1 MTVRIPRMFI
11 FFLLYYDTCNSR
23 NITKSTWERYM
34 GKKVINSAAV
44 LLSSAL
50 IFSSSAA
57 VEAPFEIGTWGN
69 FCKGAIS
76 HTFDDY
82 PTSSTDQQVSSG
94 QAAFDEKGFHM
105 TLFVLPS
112 SCNDDNWNSLK
123 AAFAKGHEI
132 ASHNNQHNSN
142 ADGLKP
148 SQNAIKSKVPGEMC
162 VSIAYPNCQTPGNAQ
177 VLQTYIAGRNC
188 TPNVNPKTPQNFA
201 QIDSKMFGTC
211 SGCPNDVNGL
221 NSFADEAANK
231 NGWGVYCHHGIG
243 SDGHSWAVTNL
254 NAMKEHLNYLDRNR
268 DKIWCET
275 FGNVAR
281 YIKERD
287 AASLTVESSEPNQIK
302 VKLTDNLPDSIYN
315 YPLSIRCPLPE
326 WWTATSRV
334 TQDGIEVEDTIINV
348 NSQDYLM
355 FKAVPDGG
363 DILIES
369 GTRVRNLKLASA
381 TGKTVLLNKSGLS
394 INAGQFSGSTIAVSL
409 FDLRG
414 KLFARY
420 SLNRSSSI
428 LTVPISALTS
438 SAFVVKVTDGNT
450 TVVTR
455 CLAQ

>member
-1 MTVRIPRMFI
+1 
-11 FFLLYYDTCNSR
+11 
-23 NITKSTWERYM
+23 M
-34 GKKVINSAAV
+34 GKKVISSAAV
-44 LLSSAL
+44 FMSLAL

-57 VEAPFEIGTWGN
+57 VETPFEIGTWGN

-82 PTSSTDQQVSSG
+82 PTSSTNQQVASG

-112 SCNDDNWNSLK
+112 ACSDGNWNSLK
-123 AAFAKGHEI
+123 AAFAKGHEV
-132 ASHNNQHNSN
+132 ASHNNEHNSN
-142 ADGLKP
+142 ASGLVP
-148 SQNAIKSKVPGEMC
+148 SQRTIKSKVPGEMC
-162 VSIAYPNCQTPGNAQ
+162 VSIAYPNCNTPGDAQ

-188 TPNVNPKTPQNFA
+188 DGQVNPKTPRNFA
-201 QIDSKMFGTC
+201 QIFSKMFGTC
-211 SGCPNDVNGL
+211 SGCPNDANGL
-221 NSFADEAANK
+221 NSYADQAANN
-231 NGWGVYCHHGIG
+231 NGWAVTCNHGIG

-254 NAMKEHLNYLDRNR
+254 DAMKQHLSYLDKNR

-287 AASLTVESSEPNQIK
+287 AASLTVESSTQNSIK

-315 YPLSIRCPLPE
+315 YPLSIRRELPQG
-326 WWTATSRV
+326 WTEVLV
-334 TQDGIEVEDTIINV
+334 TQDGKEVKDTILRV
-348 NSQDYLM
+348 NSKDYVM
-355 FKAVPDGG
+355 FNAVPDGG
-363 DILIES
+363 DILIQS
-369 GTRVRNLKLASA
+369 GTMVRNHASA
-381 TGKTVLLNKSGLS
+381 SVTGKTVLLNKSGIS
-394 INAGQFSGSTIAVSL
+394 IDASQFSGSTIAVSL
-409 FDLRG
+409 FDLKG

-420 SLNRSSSI
+420 SLNRNSSTFTI
-428 LTVPISALTS
+428 PVSALTS

>member
-1 MTVRIPRMFI
+1 
-11 FFLLYYDTCNSR
+11 
-23 NITKSTWERYM
+23 M
-34 GKKVINSAAV
+34 GKKLVNSAV
-44 LLSSAL
+44 LMSSAL

-57 VEAPFEIGTWGN
+57 VEEPFEIGTWGN

-82 PTSSTDQQVSSG
+82 PTSSTNQQVASG
-94 QAAFDEKGFHM
+94 QAAFDEKGLPM

-112 SCNDDNWNSLK
+112 SCNDGNWNSLK
-123 AAFAKGHEI
+123 AAFEKGHEI
-132 ASHNNQHNSN
+132 ASHNNEHNSN
-142 ADGLKP
+142 PSGLKP
-148 SQNAIKSKVPGEMC
+148 SQNTIKSKVPGEMC
-162 VSIAYPNCQTPGNAQ
+162 VSIAYPDCNTPGDAA

-188 TPNVNPKTPQNFA
+188 NGQVNPKSPSKFA
-201 QIDSKMFGTC
+201 QIGSKMFGTC
-211 SGCPNDVNGL
+211 GGCPNSADDL
-221 NSFADEAANK
+221 NSFADQAANS
-231 NGWGVYCHHGIG
+231 NGWAVTCHHGIG

-254 NAMKEHLNYLDRNR
+254 DAMKQHLDYLDKNR

-287 AASLTVESSEPNQIK
+287 AASLTVESSEQNSIT
-302 VKLTDNLPDSIYN
+302 VKLTDNLPDTIYN

-326 WWTATSRV
+326 GWTTAMV
-334 TQDGIEVEDTIINV
+334 TQDGEEVEDSILTV
-348 NSQDYLM
+348 YSKEYLM

-363 DILIES
+363 DILIQS
-369 GTRVRNLKLASA
+369 GTMVRNLASVSA
-381 TGKTVLLNKSGLS
+381 TSKPILLNKSGLS
-394 INAGQFSGSTIAVSL
+394 IDANQFSGSTIAVSL

-414 KLFARY
+414 KLFAKY
-420 SLNRSSSI
+420 SLNRSSSV
-428 LTVPISALTS
+428 LTIPVSALTS

>member
-1 MTVRIPRMFI
+1 
-11 FFLLYYDTCNSR
+11 
-23 NITKSTWERYM
+23 M

-82 PTSSTDQQVSSG
+82 PTSSTNQQVGSG

-112 SCNDDNWNSLK
+112 SCNDGNWNSLK

-132 ASHNNQHNSN
+132 ASHNNEHNSN
-142 ADGLKP
+142 ASGLVP
-148 SQNAIKSKVPGEMC
+148 SQNTIRSKVPGEMC
-162 VSIAYPNCQTPGNAQ
+162 VSVAYPNCNTPGDGE
-177 VLQTYIAGRNC
+177 VLKTYIGGRNC
-188 TPNVNPKTPQNFA
+188 NGQVNLKTPQNFA
-201 QIDSKMFGTC
+201 QIGSKMFGTC
-211 SGCPNDVNGL
+211 GGCPNDVNGL
-221 NSFADEAANK
+221 NSFADQAASS

-254 NAMKEHLNYLDRNR
+254 NAMKEHLNYLDQNR
-268 DKIWCET
+268 SKIWCET

-287 AASLTVESSEPNQIK
+287 AASLKVVSSEPNEIK
-302 VKLTDNLPDSIYN
+302 IELTDELSDDIYN

-326 WWTATSRV
+326 WWTTASIV
-334 TQDGIEVEDTIINV
+334 TQDGKEVEDTIVNV

-363 DILIES
+363 DILIQN
-369 GTRVRNLKLASA
+369 GTRVRNLKSASA

-420 SLNRSSSI
+420 SLNRSSST
-428 LTVPISALTS
+428 LTIPISALTS

-450 TVVTR
+450 TVVSR
-455 CLAQ
+455 CLVQ